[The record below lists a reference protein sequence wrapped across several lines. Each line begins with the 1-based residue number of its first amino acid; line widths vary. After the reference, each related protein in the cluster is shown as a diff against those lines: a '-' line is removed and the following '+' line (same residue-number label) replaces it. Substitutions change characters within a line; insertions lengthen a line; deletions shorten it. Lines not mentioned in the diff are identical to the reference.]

1 MKTRA
6 LGGVYKSSQ
15 HIASKTNI
23 NQPIKMN
30 DNPEKEC
37 SMDFYGGGVDDE
49 DHFIK
54 NNTTAIHQRRS
65 TPHNQAMK
73 KWLFCLLERPNTRLA
88 LCYHTASLLLIIGS
102 LIVGVLDTVA
112 SLEDRLMKVVFY
124 YELFLLIWFSTEFML
139 RLWSCNYM
147 SRYRGARGKLNFICS
162 MYMMID
168 IFVILSTITT
178 LILNNEVLDATYFP
192 VLRAT
197 RFMQVFRLL
206 RVDRQRGDIK
216 TMGAVV
222 RNHSKELV
230 TVYFV
235 GFVIMF
241 SATYIVYL
249 CERHVVGY
257 EGNLS
262 KEVTITNMVDGLYWA
277 AITVTSVGYGDYSP
291 VTWSGK
297 LVCSIFALVG
307 CAFFSLPAGILG
319 TGFALQ
325 QKKEKRFIKVRNPAA
340 CLLQTVWRDYALKR
354 ENSAHFE
361 ATWYYYLSKLR
372 NDDAEDVGGST
383 DKTSHNRTSLPL
395 PSTPNNTRSSLP
407 LPSPN
412 LLKKRSSSTT
422 TAHAEVDKEDHT
434 MSPLEGGMKRIGK
447 LITGGGSKT
456 NNSANNGS
464 CHRTGNEQSVV
475 LRRSNVMHPKYGY
488 HKLSLPTTTNNN
500 GIISAHHKDSLTK
513 NVFSGNEGIRLV
525 HQNGRASVRE
535 NRIHL
540 QMMSK
545 YKDALRFILKLKF
558 HTVMKT
564 FKNKRHPFVNVQ
576 DFMEKNNMNHI
587 EMLSHIKNM
596 RDSFNVLQQELIDL
610 RYSLVELKQDRL
622 EEKASREATRLL
634 NNS

>member
-1 MKTRA
+1 MEK
-6 LGGVYKSSQ
+6 
-15 HIASKTNI
+15 
-23 NQPIKMN
+23 
-30 DNPEKEC
+30 NPEKDSSAE
-37 SMDFYGGGVDDE
+37 FYGDEE

-54 NNTTAIHQRRS
+54 DNPNIKRRPTT
-65 TPHNQAMK
+65 HNQAIK

-88 LCYHTASLLLIIGS
+88 LGYHTASLLLIIGS
-102 LIVGVLDTVA
+102 LIVGVLDTVPG
-112 SLEDRLMKVVFY
+112 LDKQLMKVVFY
-124 YELFLLIWFSTEFML
+124 YELFLLIWFSTEFIL

-147 SRYRGARGKLNFICS
+147 SRYRGVRGKLNFICS

-168 IFVILSTITT
+168 IFVILSTFTT
-178 LILNNEVLDATYFP
+178 LLLNNEDLDATYFP

-235 GFVIMF
+235 GFIIMF

-249 CERHVVGY
+249 CERHVGGY

-262 KEVTITNMVDGLYWA
+262 NEVTITNMVDGLYWA

-297 LVCSIFALVG
+297 IVCSIFALVG

-325 QKKEKRFIKVRNPAA
+325 QKKEKRYIKVRNPAA

-354 ENSAHFE
+354 ENSSQFE

-372 NDDAEDVGGST
+372 DDDVEDVSDSADHQGKICHT
-383 DKTSHNRTSLPL
+383 RTG
-395 PSTPNNTRSSLP
+395 LP

-412 LLKKRSSSTT
+412 LLKKRSSSTNR
-422 TAHAEVDKEDHT
+422 VQKEDEPDVDQQQQKEEDNT

-447 LITGGGSKT
+447 LITGGSSKT
-456 NNSANNGS
+456 NHNSFHRANS
-464 CHRTGNEQSVV
+464 EQFVV
-475 LRRSNVMHPKYGY
+475 LRRSDVMHPKYGY
-488 HKLSLPTTTNNN
+488 HKLSLPTIYNSN
-500 GIISAHHKDSLTK
+500 GNSVDKDSTK
-513 NVFSGNEGIRLV
+513 NVVSGSEAIRMV
-525 HQNGRASVRE
+525 HQNGRASIRE
-535 NRIHL
+535 KRIHL

-558 HTVMKT
+558 HTAIKT

-587 EMLSHIKNM
+587 EMLAQIKNM
-596 RDSFNVLQQELIDL
+596 RESFNMLHQELIDL
-610 RYSLVELKQDRL
+610 RYSLVELKQERI
-622 EEKASREATRLL
+622 EEKAYRKTSVE
-634 NNS
+634 

>member
-1 MKTRA
+1 
-6 LGGVYKSSQ
+6 
-15 HIASKTNI
+15 
-23 NQPIKMN
+23 
-30 DNPEKEC
+30 
-37 SMDFYGGGVDDE
+37 MDFYGEGDE
-49 DHFIK
+49 AIK
-54 NNTTAIHQRRS
+54 NDAIVHQRRS
-65 TPHNQAMK
+65 TPNNQAMK

-88 LCYHTASLLLIIGS
+88 LGYHTASLLLIIGS
-102 LIVGVLDTVA
+102 LIVGVLDTVTG
-112 SLEDRLMKVVFY
+112 LEERLKKVVFY
-124 YELFLLIWFSTEFML
+124 YELFLLIWFTTEFIL

-147 SRYRGARGKLNFICS
+147 SRYNGARGKLKFICS

-206 RVDRQRGDIK
+206 RVDRQRGDIR

-257 EGNLS
+257 EGDLS
-262 KEVTITNMVDGLYWA
+262 KNVTITNMVDGLYWA

-354 ENSAHFE
+354 ENCAQFE

-372 NDDAEDVGGST
+372 NDEVEDVSDSADQG
-383 DKTSHNRTSLPL
+383 KTS
-395 PSTPNNTRSSLP
+395 NTRSSLP

-412 LLKKRSSSTT
+412 LLKKRSSSTLS
-422 TAHAEVDKEDHT
+422 HIEKENEREDHT

-447 LITGGGSKT
+447 LISMGSKT
-456 NNSANNGS
+456 ITTSSNSNGS
-464 CHRTGNEQSVV
+464 CHQTNNEQAVV
-475 LRRSNVMHPKYGY
+475 LCRSNVMHPKYGY
-488 HKLSLPTTTNNN
+488 HKLSLPTNNN
-500 GIISAHHKDSLTK
+500 GISAHNRDSAK
-513 NVFSGNEGIRLV
+513 IFFSGGTEAIRMF
-525 HQNGRASVRE
+525 HPNGVGSIKE
-535 NRIHL
+535 KRIHL
-540 QMMSK
+540 QMQSK

-558 HTVMKT
+558 YTVVKT

-576 DFMEKNNMNHI
+576 DFMEKNNMNHV

-596 RDSFNVLQQELIDL
+596 RDSFNVLHQELIDL
-610 RYSLVELKQDRL
+610 RYSLIELKQERM
-622 EEKASREATRLL
+622 EEKASREAFLQPM
-634 NNS
+634 NNT